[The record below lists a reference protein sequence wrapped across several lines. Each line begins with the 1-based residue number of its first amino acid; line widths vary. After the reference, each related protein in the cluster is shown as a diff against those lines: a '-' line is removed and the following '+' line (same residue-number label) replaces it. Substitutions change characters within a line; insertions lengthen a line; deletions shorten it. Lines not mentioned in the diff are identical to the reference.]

1 MVYHYLLQCNIVLA
15 SQTCVVGH
23 IDQAPSPSG
32 SLSLARNCTA
42 LKFLRA
48 DTEDRTMVSL
58 LGVRRVRVRVV

>member
-1 MVYHYLLQCNIVLA
+1 MVDHYSLECNIVLA

-58 LGVRRVRVRVV
+58 LGVRRVRVV